1 MKRLLLAVFILSSVT
16 AYSQAYKVN
25 SKDAPVYN
33 SNTAP
38 FTKLATLKRG
48 EEVQVLEKTGGV
60 FKVKYKDQEGFMNRD
75 LLVEL
80 SKYAESPA
88 EAWHLAPLRKDNQ
101 ILIASSLPSKEVFK
115 ALHQFLIENNYN
127 IEKAEEDK
135 LYITATAP
143 LVKGI
148 GSGQYRL
155 NIFVKSEDATNT
167 YIQGTFDA
175 SVGGITMSSMAVTGE
190 LEYTSAKSSTIGA
203 AFNSMDAVG
212 KSIPNGKVQY
222 RRKPK
227 A

>member
-1 MKRLLLAVFILSSVT
+1 MKRLLLAAFILSSVT

-25 SKDAPVYN
+25 AKDAPIYN

-48 EEVQVLEKTGGV
+48 EEVHVLEKAGGV

-75 LLVEL
+75 LLIEL
-80 SKYAESPA
+80 GKYTDNPSES
-88 EAWHLAPLRKDNQ
+88 WHLAPLRKDNQ
-101 ILIASSLPSKEVFK
+101 ILVSSSLSSKEVFK
-115 ALHQFLIENNYN
+115 ALHQYLIENNYN
-127 IEKAEEDK
+127 IEKAEADN

-143 LVKGI
+143 LTKGI

-155 NIFVKSEDATNT
+155 NIFIKEEETANT

-175 SVGGITMSSMAVTGE
+175 SVGGLTVSSMAVTGE
-190 LEYTSAKSSTIGA
+190 IEYTSAKGSTLGY
-203 AFNSMDAVG
+203 AFNSMDAAG

-227 A
+227 S